1 LASILQQSYAKSVN
15 FEPFYL
21 FIIIYL
27 TFANTDNKNIVR
39 TPDCRTARQNDCTY
53 GSPLKHT
60 DTKITMNIITQ
71 AGNR

>member
-1 LASILQQSYAKSVN
+1 MTPYYSFTTALENEKKYIVKLASILQQSYAKSVN

-39 TPDCRTARQNDCTY
+39 TQDCR
-53 GSPLKHT
+53 
-60 DTKITMNIITQ
+60 ITMQ
-71 AGNR
+71 AE